1 MQFTSFKQ
9 LEANSL
15 TSGPVPGPERGVKGK
30 KKKKKKKEKKEEKMI
45 KIIMVVMKRTMF
57 LIMILNRIN
66 KKR

>member
-9 LEANSL
+9 FEANSL
-15 TSGPVPGPERGVKGK
+15 TPGPIPGPVRGVMGK

-45 KIIMVVMKRTMF
+45 KIIMVAMKRTMF